1 MNAAGCFLFI
11 TAPILQAHQIP
22 VFNTSRLKW
31 PGRIDTVTRQLNEQ
45 TEKPHIHGPMKQFL
59 IPHLICPACLPGE
72 IPLEVFAKRVEADDI
87 VTGEL
92 SCKKCR
98 RRFPI
103 KEGIAILLVDPEGC
117 STGGQMRY
125 EDSDTVNRYLWSHY
139 ADLAGNAEVA
149 GANAAWGD
157 CLADSAS
164 TAFDA
169 GCAVGRLTFE
179 MAARSEWAVGCD
191 LSHNFIRT
199 ARRLAR
205 ERGHSFTLQ
214 LEGNLRESF
223 HFELPADWRSDN
235 VEFVVANALALP
247 FTRNT
252 FQQTAS
258 LNLLDRVS
266 YPLAHLYEMNRVA
279 QSADAAFLFA
289 DPFSWCTSAA
299 PEERWLGGTATGKYA
314 GRGLDN
320 VRALLEG
327 KDKVLS
333 PPWAITREGSIA
345 WRMRSHTNH
354 REIINSAF
362 LCAER

>member
-1 MNAAGCFLFI
+1 
-11 TAPILQAHQIP
+11 
-22 VFNTSRLKW
+22 
-31 PGRIDTVTRQLNEQ
+31 
-45 TEKPHIHGPMKQFL
+45 MKQFL
-59 IPHLICPACLPGE
+59 LAHLICPACLPGE
-72 IPLEVFAKRVEADDI
+72 MPLEVSAKRVEGDDI

-92 SCKKCR
+92 CCKKCR

-103 KEGIAILLVDPEGC
+103 REGIATLLADPDGC
-117 STGGQMRY
+117 GTGGQMRY
-125 EDSDTVNRYLWSHY
+125 EESDTVNRYLWSHY

-149 GANAAWGD
+149 EANAAWGG
-157 CLADSAS
+157 CLADRAAF
-164 TAFDA
+164 AFDA

-179 MAARSEWAVGCD
+179 MAARSGWAVGCD
-191 LSHNFIRT
+191 LSHNFIST

-205 ERGHSFTLQ
+205 ERRHSFSLQ
-214 LEGNLRESF
+214 LEGNLRETF
-223 HFELPADWRSDN
+223 HCELPAALRSDN
-235 VEFVVANALALP
+235 IEFVVANALAIP
-247 FTRNT
+247 FARHT

-279 QSADAAFLFA
+279 LSADASFLFA

-299 PEERWLGGTATGKYA
+299 PEERWLGGTAAGKYA

-320 VRALLEG
+320 VRTLLEG

-333 PPWAITREGSIA
+333 PTWKITREGCIA
-345 WRMRSHTNH
+345 WRMRSHANH
-354 REIINSAF
+354 REIISSAY